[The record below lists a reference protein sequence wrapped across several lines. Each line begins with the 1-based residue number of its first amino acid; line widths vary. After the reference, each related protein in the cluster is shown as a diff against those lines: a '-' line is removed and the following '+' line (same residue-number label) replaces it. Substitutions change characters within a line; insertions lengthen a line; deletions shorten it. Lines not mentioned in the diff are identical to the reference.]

1 MTHNT
6 YRQYLLE
13 GEHAGERY
21 TLMIPRDTRSGR
33 YGYYPGNAAG
43 TSLDFKD
50 FREYQPGDDLRHI
63 DWGAY
68 GRSDKLT
75 VKLFREEVDPHVD
88 LLIDGSRSMALEET
102 AKARAVLG
110 LAALLSRAASNAKCT
125 CSPWIVADGCRP
137 IENSDD
143 RPSAWLGIHFDS
155 RYNLS
160 ESVAISPPSL
170 RRRGI
175 RILVSDLLFPGD
187 PLTALRYLTRGAS
200 AVFVIQ
206 ILADADINPS
216 LRGNITLVDSETGET
231 TEIFLDEP
239 IRKRY
244 EKALNTHQENWH
256 TAAKKTGTLITSFT
270 AEEVVVNWNVDPLE
284 AAGLLRGV

>member
-1 MTHNT
+1 
-6 YRQYLLE
+6 
-13 GEHAGERY
+13 
-21 TLMIPRDTRSGR
+21 MIPRDTRSGR

-50 FREYQPGDDLRHI
+50 FRDYQPGDDLRHI

-110 LAALLSRAASNAKCT
+110 LAALLSSAASNAKCT
-125 CSPWIVADGCRP
+125 CCSWIAADGCRQ
-137 IENSDD
+137 IENSED
-143 RPSAWLGIHFDS
+143 RPSAWLGLNFDS
-155 RYNLS
+155 RYSLS
-160 ESVAISPPSL
+160 ESFVICPPSL

-175 RILVSDLLFPGD
+175 RILLSDLLFPGD
-187 PLTALRYLTRGAS
+187 PFTALRHLAEGAS

-206 ILADADINPS
+206 VLADADINPPP
-216 LRGNITLVDSETGET
+216 RGNITIVDSETGET
-231 TEIFLDEP
+231 TELFLDEQ

-244 EKALNTHQENWH
+244 EKRLNTHQQNWH

-270 AEEVVVNWNVDPLE
+270 AEEVVVNWNVDPME
-284 AAGLLRGV
+284 AAGLLRGL